1 MLGSDEGIKMGFFD
15 GEVLVNIIGNVDG
28 ITLGIDVRT
37 DLVSLDEYFDGCK
50 GGNIEGLFLGDS
62 Q

>member
-37 DLVSLDEYFDGCK
+37 DLVSLDEYFDGCN
-50 GGNIEGLFLGDS
+50 GGNL
-62 Q
+62 